1 MLAEADSQDGV
12 TSDDQCDKASNMPST
27 LRGQDLPLALRLGH
41 FLNGTPPRARV
52 AEQRSALL
60 VQDRAAPDDHGSAP
74 SIMSSTVR
82 GQELPLA
89 LRLGHFLNGTPPR
102 ASVAEQRSALL
113 AEAARGTCELPV
125 VAVAESARYHASSV
139 SGVDLDNV
147 DDEVLVIREARLM

>member
-27 LRGQDLPLALRLGH
+27 LRGQD
-41 FLNGTPPRARV
+41 
-52 AEQRSALL
+52 
-60 VQDRAAPDDHGSAP
+60 
-74 SIMSSTVR
+74 
-82 GQELPLA
+82 LPLA

-147 DDEVLVIREARLM
+147 DDEVLVIPGKRV